1 MGRED
6 GHSDDGTRAKL
17 SAVLGFVLEHWST
30 FAPGWRNWQRA
41 RLRIPKSSIS
51 ERRFAFQK
59 TIDLR
64 EKDAIFHDR
73 RRVYD
78 RRVKT
83 S

>member
-1 MGRED
+1 MSENSAAMAVQADFHRYRSGIGR
-6 GHSDDGTRAKL
+6 
-17 SAVLGFVLEHWST
+17 
-30 FAPGWRNWQRA
+30 RA

-64 EKDAIFHDR
+64 EKNAIFHDR